1 MSAVDPAAPAR
12 SSPGPVPAPLPA
24 AVPVPVPVGGAGSGR
39 IPGLDGLRAV
49 SVLIVF
55 AAHAAIPLPVG
66 AGTGVTVFFFLSG
79 YLITTLLR
87 REFDRDGRIS
97 IRNFYLRRSLRIL
110 PPLYLVVLI
119 AIGLTLTGALAGAL
133 TWLGVG
139 GAVLHFTN
147 VIEVVGDPTTIAP
160 GLGVLWSLAVEEH
173 FYLIFPFCYLA
184 VRRWLPGWAGAPV
197 FAAGCLLV
205 LIWRVVLLF
214 GIGRAPALVYV
225 GTDTRIDS
233 LLFGC
238 LLAVAPVGGL
248 SRLAAR
254 PATALAA
261 AVGGALL
268 VVAGEHLPGRW
279 SAAVGPTVQ
288 GIGLFVLVGVVVAAP
303 RMPLTRL
310 LQLRP
315 LVWIGV
321 LSYALYLVHR
331 LIQLLLEQ
339 HTDLT
344 TWPRAGLSLVLALV
358 LSLGIHRFVER
369 PCVGLKDR
377 WQRRSGPASH
387 PVRVTTHADHRPL
400 LDAASDRPI
409 G

>member
-1 MSAVDPAAPAR
+1 MSAMDPATTMTT
-12 SSPGPVPAPLPA
+12 
-24 AVPVPVPVGGAGSGR
+24 AVPVRSIAAAPGAGPGR

-49 SVLIVF
+49 SVLIVV

-87 REFDRDGRIS
+87 REFDRGGRIS
-97 IRNFYLRRSLRIL
+97 LRGFFLRRSLRIL
-110 PPLYLVVLI
+110 PPLYLVVVIGI
-119 AIGLTLTGALAGAL
+119 ALTLTGALAGAV

-147 VIEVVGDPTTIAP
+147 IIEVAGDPTAIVP

-205 LIWRVVLLF
+205 LIWRAILLF
-214 GIGRAPALVYV
+214 GIGRDPALVYV
-225 GTDTRIDS
+225 GTDTRMDS

-238 LLAVAPVGGL
+238 LLAVAPVAGW

-261 AVGGALL
+261 AVGGGLL
-268 VVAGEHLPGRW
+268 VIAGEHLPGLW

-315 LVWIGV
+315 LVWLGV
-321 LSYALYLVHR
+321 LSYVLYLVHR

-339 HTDLT
+339 HTTLT
-344 TWPRAGLSLVLALV
+344 TWPRAGVSLVLALLASV
-358 LSLGIHRFVER
+358 LIHRLVER
-369 PCVGLKDR
+369 PCARLKDR
-377 WQRRSGPASH
+377 WPGRDR
-387 PVRVTTHADHRPL
+387 PVRVVSPAGDRPV